1 MQEAVARL
9 VNRQSGSGS
18 FGLWSAYGD
27 DGSLWLSAYVTDFL
41 LRAREK
47 GFEVPEDVLVSGL
60 DYIRNMVG
68 NAPDIEAGPG
78 QDMAYALYVLA
89 RAGRAP
95 GGRPQVPRRIRKL
108 NDFGS
113 PLARA
118 QIASALCHAGRHG
131 ARRRGLRLGHRGAMD
146 GRGDH
151 HQPRPTAPTMA
162 ACCAM
167 PPPSWRWPPMP
178 RPSPKSSARP

>member
-1 MQEAVARL
+1 MEAAVARL
-9 VNRQSGSGS
+9 VNRQSGNGA

-27 DGSLWLSAYVTDFL
+27 DSNLWLSAYVTDFL

-47 GFEVPEDVLVSGL
+47 GFEVPEDVLVSGV

-68 NAPDIEAGPG
+68 NAPDIEAGFRPG
-78 QDMAYALYVLA
+78 HGLCPLCAGA
-89 RAGRAP
+89 RRPRARR
-95 GGRPQVPRRIRKL
+95 RPQVPADTKL

-118 QIASALCHAGRHG
+118 QMAAALAMLGDTARADVAFASANEALMTAVETTTKRGR
-131 ARRRGLRLGHRGAMD
+131 
-146 GRGDH
+146 
-151 HQPRPTAPTMA
+151 TAPTMA

-167 PPPSWRWPPMP
+167 PRPSSRWPPIP